1 MVSLEGSRDTVKAL
15 MPGVRAAG
23 AGQGDKVPKT
33 SAIFCGF
40 AIACLVT
47 GNWSRSSAIPTA
59 SAQENSTK
67 SDPVAKMVHAEM
79 RNVMYHFN
87 DKIAAHIRTLSGEL
101 EPIGGK
107 DMPVFDD
114 KNSFDLRI
122 TSAEIAMNTASLTNA
137 FNSYVFGSPKS
148 PLKDVTMTIANGK
161 LKVKG
166 RLHDKGDIPF
176 ETDGELTPTSDGK
189 LRMQADKIRALHM
202 PVKGLMDLVGAD
214 IADFIKTE
222 KVPGLSADG
231 NGLIFDLKS
240 ILPPPHIE
248 GAVTAVRIEGQN
260 VILTFGTGAKGKSS
274 RSESGNYMAYHGN
287 QLRFGKLTMNGADL
301 TIMDMDPNDPLDFYL
316 DHYLRQLE
324 AGYTK
329 ITGNFGLRVSM
340 KDFDKLPRSRERQA
354 SGQ

>member
-1 MVSLEGSRDTVKAL
+1 MS
-15 MPGVRAAG
+15 
-23 AGQGDKVPKT
+23 KT
-33 SAIFCGF
+33 SAILCGF
-40 AIACLVT
+40 AIACLVA
-47 GNWSRSSAIPTA
+47 GIWSKSSDVATA
-59 SAQENSTK
+59 SAQENPAK
-67 SDPVAKMVHAEM
+67 SDPAAKMVHAEM
-79 RNVMYHFN
+79 HNVMYHFD
-87 DKIAAHIRTLSGEL
+87 DKIAAHIRTLSGEV

-114 KNSFDLRI
+114 KNSFNLRI
-122 TSAEIAMNTASLTNA
+122 ANAEIAMNTASLTNA
-137 FNSYVFGSPKS
+137 FNSYVFASPKS
-148 PLKDVTMTIANGK
+148 PVKDVTMTIVQGK

-176 ETDGELTPTSDGK
+176 ETDGELTPTPDGK
-189 LRMQADKIRALHM
+189 LRMQADKIRALHV
-202 PVKGLMDLVGAD
+202 PVKGLMDLFRAD
-214 IADFIKTE
+214 LADFIKTE

-260 VILTFGTGAKGKSS
+260 LILTFGAAAKVKTS

-301 TIMDMDPNDPLDFYL
+301 TLMDMDPKDPLDFYL
-316 DHYLRQLE
+316 DHYLQQVE

-340 KDFDKLPRSRERQA
+340 KDFDKLPRSRGENKQA
-354 SGQ
+354 GQ

>member
-1 MVSLEGSRDTVKAL
+1 MVCRRGSRDTVKAL
-15 MPGVRAAG
+15 MPEVRAAC
-23 AGQGDKVPKT
+23 AGQGDTVPKT
-33 SAIFCGF
+33 SAILYGF
-40 AIACLVT
+40 AIAGLVI
-47 GNWSRSSAIPTA
+47 GSWSKSSAVANGSP
-59 SAQENSTK
+59 QENSAK
-67 SDPVAKMVHAEM
+67 SDPAAKMVHAEM
-79 RNVMYHFN
+79 RNVMYHFD

-114 KNSFDLRI
+114 KNSFNLRI
-122 TSAEIAMNTASLTNA
+122 ANAEIAMNTASLTNA
-137 FNSYVFGSPKS
+137 FNAYVFASPKS
-148 PLKDVTMTIANGK
+148 PVKDVTMTISQGK

-176 ETDGELTPTSDGK
+176 ETDGELTPTPDGK
-189 LRMQADKIRALHM
+189 LRMQADKIRALHV
-202 PVKGLMDLVGAD
+202 PVKGLMDLVRAD
-214 IADFIKTE
+214 LADFIKTE

-260 VILTFGTGAKGKSS
+260 LILTFGTAAKSKGS

-287 QLRFGKLTMNGADL
+287 QIRFGKLTMNGADL
-301 TIMDMDPNDPLDFYL
+301 MIVDMDPSDPFDFYL
-316 DHYLRQLE
+316 DHYLQQLE

-329 ITGNFGLRVSM
+329 ITGNFSLRVSM
-340 KDFDKLPRSRERQA
+340 KDFDKLPRSRGRQA
-354 SGQ
+354 NGQ

>member
-1 MVSLEGSRDTVKAL
+1 VS
-15 MPGVRAAG
+15 
-23 AGQGDKVPKT
+23 KT
-33 SAIFCGF
+33 STILCGF
-40 AIACLVT
+40 AIACLAT
-47 GNWSRSSAIPTA
+47 GIWSKSSDVATA
-59 SAQENSTK
+59 SAQENPAK
-67 SDPVAKMVHAEM
+67 SDPAAKMVHAEM
-79 RNVMYHFN
+79 HNVMYHFD
-87 DKIAAHIRTLSGEL
+87 DKIAAHIRTLSGEV

-114 KNSFDLRI
+114 KNSFNLRI
-122 TSAEIAMNTASLTNA
+122 ANAEIAMNTASLTNA
-137 FNSYVFGSPKS
+137 FNSYVFASPKS
-148 PLKDVTMTIANGK
+148 PVKDVTMTIVQGK

-176 ETDGELTPTSDGK
+176 ETDGEVTPTPDGK
-189 LRMQADKIRALHM
+189 LRMQADKIRALHV
-202 PVKGLMDLVGAD
+202 PVKGLMDLFRAD
-214 IADFIKTE
+214 LADFIKTE
-222 KVPGLSADG
+222 KAPGLSADG

-260 VILTFGTGAKGKSS
+260 LILTFGAAAKVKTS

-301 TIMDMDPNDPLDFYL
+301 TLMDMDPKDPLDFYL
-316 DHYLRQLE
+316 DHYLQQVE

-340 KDFDKLPRSRERQA
+340 KDFDKLPRSRGENKQA
-354 SGQ
+354 GQ